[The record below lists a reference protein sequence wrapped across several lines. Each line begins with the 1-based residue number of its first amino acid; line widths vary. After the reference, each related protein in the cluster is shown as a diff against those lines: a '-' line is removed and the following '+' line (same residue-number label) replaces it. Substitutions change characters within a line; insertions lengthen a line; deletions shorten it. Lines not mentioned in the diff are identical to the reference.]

1 MLAVAHP
8 CASTFS
14 YLYSQFLANS
24 RSDLHATFFATLFLL
39 RKEFAAK
46 ILFLESFGGFGKGVG
61 EILWKAADVPLTAR
75 PCGAPASLFALGNS
89 QVALSNPIPI
99 IRPAGCA

>member
-1 MLAVAHP
+1 MLGRVRRRF
-8 CASTFS
+8 CQRRFWC
-14 YLYSQFLANS
+14 
-24 RSDLHATFFATLFLL
+24 LHACIATPQEDKDVDVQLLLF
-39 RKEFAAK
+39 
-46 ILFLESFGGFGKGVG
+46 ESFGGFGKGVG